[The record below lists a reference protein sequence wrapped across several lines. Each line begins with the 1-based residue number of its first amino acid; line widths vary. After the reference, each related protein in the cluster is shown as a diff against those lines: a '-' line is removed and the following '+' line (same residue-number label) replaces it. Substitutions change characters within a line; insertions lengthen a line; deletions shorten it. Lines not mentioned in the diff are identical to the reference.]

1 MDAIERVMNNVKILY
16 VEDEAITQII
26 VKKILKKIS
35 GKLYIAENGQEGFE
49 LFKAYRPD
57 IVITDLRM
65 PIMNG
70 IDMIKKIRDYDQ
82 ECGIII
88 NTEVDDIE
96 YIIKSVDI
104 GIDKYLVKP
113 IEKEEI
119 IEAIKNVLKKVI
131 KRKNDKGSL
140 CEFVNFSKEHKL
152 KITEEIKTK
161 ISFLVKKYTRKG
173 PKDVQVF
180 WGGSTIEIN
189 TYDIL
194 TPMEKAVIKNNNN
207 VALIEYYRE
216 VFYEQVSKEFNDIIS
231 EVIGFTV
238 EISQININVI
248 ENTERI
254 IMKLNLNNMFK

>member
-1 MDAIERVMNNVKILY
+1 MNSIERVLNNVKILY

-49 LFKAYRPD
+49 LFKIYRPD

-131 KRKNDKGSL
+131 KRKDDKESL
-140 CEFVNFSKEHKL
+140 CKFINFSKEHKL
-152 KITEEIKTK
+152 KITEEIKAT
-161 ISFLVKKYTRKG
+161 ISLLVKKYTRKG
-173 PKDVQVF
+173 PKNVQVF

-194 TPMEKAVIKNNNN
+194 TPMEEAIIKNNNN
-207 VALIEYYRE
+207 VTLIEYYRE
-216 VFYEQVSKEFNDIIS
+216 LFYEQISKEINDSISKIIGFPIEIS
-231 EVIGFTV
+231 E
-238 EISQININVI
+238 INIDVM

>member
-1 MDAIERVMNNVKILY
+1 MDTIEGVMNNVKILY
-16 VEDEAITQII
+16 VEDEAITKII
-26 VKKILKKIS
+26 VKKILKKNS
-35 GKLYIAENGQEGFE
+35 GKLYVAENGQEGFE
-49 LFKAYRPD
+49 LFKVYRPD

-65 PIMNG
+65 PIMDG

-131 KRKNDKGSL
+131 KRKNDKGRL
-140 CEFVNFSKEHKL
+140 CEFINFSKDHKQ

-161 ISFLVKKYTRKG
+161 VSFLIKKYTRKG
-173 PKDVQVF
+173 PRDVQVF

-189 TYDIL
+189 THDIL
-194 TPMEKAVIKNNNN
+194 TPMERLIIKNNNN
-207 VALIEYYRE
+207 LALIEYYRE
-216 VFYEQVSKEFNDIIS
+216 VFYEQVSEEVNNSISDI
-231 EVIGFTV
+231 IGFTV

>member
-49 LFKAYRPD
+49 LFKVYRPD

-140 CEFVNFSKEHKL
+140 CELVNFSKEHKL
-152 KITEEIKTK
+152 KITERN
-161 ISFLVKKYTRKG
+161 KKQKSL
-173 PKDVQVF
+173 F
-180 WGGSTIEIN
+180 
-189 TYDIL
+189 
-194 TPMEKAVIKNNNN
+194 
-207 VALIEYYRE
+207 
-216 VFYEQVSKEFNDIIS
+216 
-231 EVIGFTV
+231 
-238 EISQININVI
+238 
-248 ENTERI
+248 
-254 IMKLNLNNMFK
+254 